1 MRYTMVNDLE
11 YLQRS
16 QLKSIICGL
25 FLRNTARKQKKCS
38 RSGIKRRSSPHF
50 SWASP
55 CTSGRRRSTRRCT
68 EELTRQ
74 IIREMGRYFEKWFSK
89 SASPISR
96 SSPRKCYL
104 PRSGLHCCQNLLKE
118 MLCALHPIPGAGFVL
133 QCKDAGVIVVEHD
146 AHIPLNVGL
155 AEAIPE
161 LGVNCSVRVG
171 S

>member
-1 MRYTMVNDLE
+1 MFSGAACAPGHSRKTAATAGAQERRNRGVLKGRCIIRSIDALKEEVDATKACGYRARRGLDKNQLIP
-11 YLQRS
+11 QRS
-16 QLKSIICGL
+16 QS
-25 FLRNTARKQKKCS
+25 TVP
-38 RSGIKRRSSPHF
+38 SGVV
-50 SWASP
+50 
-55 CTSGRRRSTRRCT
+55 GRT
-68 EELTRQ
+68 ELV
-74 IIREMGRYFEKWFSK
+74 
-89 SASPISR
+89 SR

-104 PRSGLHCCQNLLKE
+104 LRSGLHCCQNLLKE

-155 AEAIPE
+155 AKAIPE